1 MSLHILV
8 IFWLH
13 ARVFWR
19 PDMVWL
25 TKWPVT
31 RGKPSSEAVCNS
43 RSASCACPG
52 WSLSAYFTAGIEPR
66 WEGPMCHWD
75 EATQTEVAADE
86 KHSCGQD
93 FPITPPPF
101 IPHSWG
107 IETGVN
113 WGRASSRPHQRSI
126 SPDNSCHRSPP
137 IDELWHLNSFLDQ
150 WLWCIFYTQAPIT
163 RKADGWTEIW
173 RGSKKDAAPL
183 SPVLQQPSCF
193 LSNFFL
199 FKIFHRASSFTSAS
213 TLADL
218 GLCFPPA
225 DFCFHFFW
233 VMRAAL

>member
-1 MSLHILV
+1 MCNETGEKRNKQRLNKDHIWCFVIYAAIPMSLHILV

-93 FPITPPPF
+93 FPITPPPL
-101 IPHSWG
+101 HSSLLRDRNRCKLG
-107 IETGVN
+107 E
-113 WGRASSRPHQRSI
+113 
-126 SPDNSCHRSPP
+126 
-137 IDELWHLNSFLDQ
+137 
-150 WLWCIFYTQAPIT
+150 
-163 RKADGWTEIW
+163 
-173 RGSKKDAAPL
+173 
-183 SPVLQQPSCF
+183 CF
-193 LSNFFL
+193 FP
-199 FKIFHRASSFTSAS
+199 AAS
-213 TLADL
+213 TI
-218 GLCFPPA
+218 
-225 DFCFHFFW
+225 HISW
-233 VMRAAL
+233 